1 MEQNGPA
8 LLAILKDGGWSTA
21 LNENN
26 WTCSFSSPQW
36 TINANSWANGLFIPF
51 NNYSYSITI
60 A

>member
-8 LLAILKDGGWSTA
+8 LLAILNPNGWAAA
-21 LNENN
+21 LNECN
-26 WTCSFSSPQW
+26 WSCSFSSPQW
-36 TINANSWANGLFIPF
+36 TIKANSWSNGLFIPF